1 MILLKKD
8 GFYKNNINLPFD
20 MDFFY
25 CWNESIKIGE
35 NVNLVDIVNIIR
47 SNVNA
52 FRMLEKLTQ
61 SNILSHIQEL
71 SDVEPDN
78 RYEYIIIGNFIDV
91 CESVNQ
97 INYCSG
103 YSNDEESKGECAI
116 DFENWNNLKHLPIK
130 ISNETVIS
138 IYDGDDTKKFKGSCY
153 FTVGDFFSC
162 LFGEICLFSSPEQR
176 EKKIDGLKKT
186 IEGIENGTIKTYPWK
201 EIKTNSG

>member
-8 GFYKNNINLPFD
+8 GFYKNGIELPFD

-25 CWNESIKIGE
+25 CWNDSINIDD
-35 NVNLVDIVNIIR
+35 NVNLIDIVNIIR

-78 RYEYIIIGNFIDV
+78 RYEYIIMGSFIDV
-91 CESVNQ
+91 CEFINQ

-116 DFENWNNLKHLPIK
+116 DFENWNNLKYLPIK
-130 ISNETVIS
+130 ISNETIIS
-138 IYDGDDTKKFKGSCY
+138 IYDGDETKKFKGDCY

-162 LFGEICLFSSPEQR
+162 LFGEICLFDSPEQR

-201 EIKTNSG
+201 EIKRK